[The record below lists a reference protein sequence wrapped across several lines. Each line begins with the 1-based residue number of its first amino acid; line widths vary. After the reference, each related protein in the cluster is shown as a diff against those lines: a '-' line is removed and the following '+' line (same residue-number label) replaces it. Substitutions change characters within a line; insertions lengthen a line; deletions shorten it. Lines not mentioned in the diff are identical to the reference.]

1 MSFIVLKYFKDLN
14 HLKNIEL
21 VLENL
26 NLKKTMTI
34 KNDTILI
41 VDDISN
47 VDANVLKN
55 NIKEFLANYNN
66 IRIILSTDIIEEFL
80 AKIEC
85 VISAETELLEIKNK
99 SSEKITFIFKNK
111 KYFVEDKITGHELFL
126 TYYPI
131 EFAIKDFLAKHP
143 YMEGK
148 LYQEENGIFH
158 IDLNLLIT

>member
-1 MSFIVLKYFKDLN
+1 MSFIALKFFKDIN

-55 NIKEFLANYNN
+55 NIKEFLVNYN
-66 IRIILSTDIIEEFL
+66 IRL
-80 AKIEC
+80 
-85 VISAETELLEIKNK
+85 
-99 SSEKITFIFKNK
+99 
-111 KYFVEDKITGHELFL
+111 
-126 TYYPI
+126 
-131 EFAIKDFLAKHP
+131 
-143 YMEGK
+143 
-148 LYQEENGIFH
+148 
-158 IDLNLLIT
+158 

>member
-55 NIKEFLANYNN
+55 NIKEFLVNYNN
-66 IRIILSTDIIEEFL
+66 CTPLTTL
-80 AKIEC
+80 Y
-85 VISAETELLEIKNK
+85 LMNK
-99 SSEKITFIFKNK
+99 
-111 KYFVEDKITGHELFL
+111 
-126 TYYPI
+126 
-131 EFAIKDFLAKHP
+131 P
-143 YMEGK
+143 Y
-148 LYQEENGIFH
+148 L
-158 IDLNLLIT
+158 

>member
-1 MSFIVLKYFKDLN
+1 
-14 HLKNIEL
+14 
-21 VLENL
+21 
-26 NLKKTMTI
+26 MTI

-55 NIKEFLANYNN
+55 NIKEFLVNYNN

-99 SSEKITFIFKNK
+99 SSEKITFIFKNSILNQYFKHLWEILNNVK
-111 KYFVEDKITGHELFL
+111 KLREFNFGGKI
-126 TYYPI
+126 
-131 EFAIKDFLAKHP
+131 
-143 YMEGK
+143 
-148 LYQEENGIFH
+148 
-158 IDLNLLIT
+158 